1 MKPGMLSTLFHP
13 FDAGHLD
20 LPGKASRIL
29 FLGAEPGLR
38 ELLQGG
44 AEVTCVNGFRPS
56 YLQLEREGWT
66 TVADAEGEGYDIALV
81 LAQKH
86 RGLNEARIAE
96 AWQRLREGGVI
107 LVAGAKDDGIDSLRK
122 RTAGKVAL
130 DGSLSKYH
138 GVVFWFTRRADHPAP
153 FADEGEPVLV
163 EGRFRAAP
171 GMFSHDRVDPGSR
184 LLAES
189 LPADLKGAAADFCA
203 GWGYLAAELLSRCA
217 GIKTLDLLEADHAAL
232 MAAKANLSGAA
243 VPTDFHWID
252 LAGEPVTGRYDV
264 IVMNP
269 PFHAGRMAEPD
280 LGAKMIAAAA
290 KALKPR
296 GRLFMVANRHLP
308 YEPVLAAHLPA
319 CGEVV
324 RDKAFKVLCGRR

>member
-1 MKPGMLSTLFHP
+1 MTSAPPAILLRP
-13 FDAGHLD
+13 FETGD
-20 LPGKASRIL
+20 LEPPAKGTRVL

-38 ELLQGG
+38 ALRQWD
-44 AEVTCVNGFRPS
+44 AEFVCVNGFRPS
-56 YLQLEREGWT
+56 FLQLARESWT
-66 TVADAEGEGYDIALV
+66 TLAEPEGDGYDMALV

-96 AWQRLREGGVI
+96 AWRRVRDGGVI

-122 RTAGKVAL
+122 RTAGKVPLA
-130 DGSLSKYH
+130 GALSKYH
-138 GVVFWFTRRADHPAP
+138 GVAFWFTRQAGQAAP
-153 FADEGEPVLV
+153 FAGAGEPVPV

-189 LPADLKGAAADFCA
+189 LPADLAGAAADFCA
-203 GWGYLAAELLSRCA
+203 GWGFLSAALLERCA
-217 GIKTLDLLEADHAAL
+217 GVRSLDLYEADHAAL
-232 MAAKANLSGAA
+232 KAAKANLADAA
-243 VPTDFHWID
+243 VPLGFHWID
-252 LAGEPVTGRYDV
+252 LAGEPVAARYDV

-269 PFHAGRMAEPD
+269 PFHAGRAAEPD
-280 LGAKMIAAAA
+280 LGAKMIATAA

-308 YEPVLAAHLPA
+308 YEATLAASLPA
-319 CGEVV
+319 HGEIA
-324 RDKAFKVLCGRR
+324 RDKGFKVLYGRR